1 MHEPGSSGAKCYFQ
15 KAFVG
20 RRVCVGGKQGHE
32 NIEEP
37 VGPERHLAPAS
48 TIIEATHG

>member
-1 MHEPGSSGAKCYFQ
+1 MNQALLEPSVIFRRPLWGGGA
-15 KAFVG
+15 
-20 RRVCVGGKQGHE
+20 GGKQGHE